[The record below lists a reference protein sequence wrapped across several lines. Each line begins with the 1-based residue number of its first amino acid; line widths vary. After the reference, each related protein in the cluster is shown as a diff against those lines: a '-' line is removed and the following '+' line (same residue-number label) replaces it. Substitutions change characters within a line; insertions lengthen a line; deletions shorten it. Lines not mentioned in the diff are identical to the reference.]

1 MSEGDQ
7 IIENLNNSEAK
18 LQELN
23 GQLDV
28 LKQDYNTMV
37 ANNDFYSFFNFDNIY
52 FWFVLVGLIL
62 LAFGLIFLLVELQ
75 HSKSEKRENKKAK
88 VEEIEEDEEVEDKET
103 EEEKEIEEEKPKKTA
118 PKKIK
123 VIKVK

>member
-1 MSEGDQ
+1 MPENEQ
-7 IIENLNNSEAK
+7 IMDNLADSEAR

-23 GQLDV
+23 GRLDV

-52 FWFVLVGLIL
+52 FWFVLIGLIL

-75 HSKSEKRENKKAK
+75 HSKSEKKPKIEK
-88 VEEIEEDEEVEDKET
+88 VEEEIEETEEETEEVEEQ
-103 EEEKEIEEEKPKKTA
+103 KPKKSE

-123 VIKVK
+123 VVKVK